1 MSVIGLLILAGGN
14 SRRMGSPKALLPLPT
29 HQTLLDFHVNNAK
42 ALNLPILIGDNDKG
56 FLDKGFLDI
65 DDNFVQPFD
74 KLRANENNDITFK
87 KTNSIN
93 SPVVIID
100 DYIKNAGALSCILSA
115 FHYCQN
121 HFLNNK
127 DELENKNLSD
137 KFLMVISCDN
147 LIDVSQIFNLLKKCD
162 LKNHHGAYLKDT
174 LGDKDYPLLGCYS
187 LSLYDE
193 LKVYLD
199 KGERSVMKFLK
210 DKSICQ
216 ISMPTDWQNLA
227 NFNTPDEFKLALSY
241 FKNNL
246 QKEQS

>member
-29 HQTLLDFHVNNAK
+29 HQTLLDFHINNAST
-42 ALNLPILIGDNDKG
+42 LNLPILLGDNDKG
-56 FLDKGFLDI
+56 FLDKSFSK
-65 DDNFVQPFD
+65 N
-74 KLRANENNDITFK
+74 
-87 KTNSIN
+87 TNLIN
-93 SPVVIID
+93 SSVVIID

-115 FHYCQN
+115 FDYCQN
-121 HFLNNK
+121 HFINHQDKSK
-127 DELENKNLSD
+127 DKDLSD

-147 LIDVSQIFNLLKKCD
+147 LIDVSQIFNLLKRAD
-162 LKNHHGAYLKDT
+162 LNNHHGAYLKDT

-187 LSLYDE
+187 LSLYNE

-210 DKSICQ
+210 DKDIFQ
-216 ISMPTDWQNLA
+216 ISMPTDWRNLA
-227 NFNTPDEFKLALSY
+227 NFNTPDEFKLTLSY
-241 FKNNL
+241 FKNNP